1 MTPAERAEVQKQI
14 EELRATR
21 KDLDRQMSNFDQ
33 RIEQL
38 ESRLTG
44 EAPATQPVPAA
55 AAPTVASVTA
65 PGQPPVATAGDA
77 SSQVGKLVLGK
88 GFVLAASELGELDWS
103 AFTYARYLNQ
113 LSLNDSY
120 TDSFGR
126 TFAVKNREDVQ
137 FQKVALNFKGWLL
150 DQRFTYLFY
159 VWTQNVAQGDPAQV
173 VVGGNLNWKFD
184 DALTLS
190 AGIGALPTTR
200 TTMYTFPN
208 WLRNDN
214 RTVADEFFRGS
225 YHTGHLGVGK
235 DCARPRIPRDGGQQ
249 PQRAGHQCQR
259 ARQQVQHRIRRAVVD
274 ANHRRVRAHQRLWRL

>member
-1 MTPAERAEVQKQI
+1 MRVRDSLLALMLASASGGQVMAQAAMTPAERAEVQKQI

-44 EAPATQPVPAA
+44 EAPATQAVPVVAAPAA
-55 AAPTVASVTA
+55 ASVATA

-77 SSQVGKLVLGK
+77 SGQVGKLVLGK

-113 LSLNDSY
+113 LSLNESY
-120 TDSFGR
+120 TDAFGR

-159 VWTQNVAQGDPAQV
+159 VWTPERRAGRSGA
-173 VVGGNLNWKFD
+173 GG
-184 DALTLS
+184 
-190 AGIGALPTTR
+190 
-200 TTMYTFPN
+200 
-208 WLRNDN
+208 
-214 RTVADEFFRGS
+214 RG
-225 YHTGHLGVGK
+225 
-235 DCARPRIPRDGGQQ
+235 RQ
-249 PQRAGHQCQR
+249 PQLE
-259 ARQQVQHRIRRAVVD
+259 IRRRPDPVCR
-274 ANHRRVRAHQRLWRL
+274 HRRIAHHPHHHVHLSQLAA